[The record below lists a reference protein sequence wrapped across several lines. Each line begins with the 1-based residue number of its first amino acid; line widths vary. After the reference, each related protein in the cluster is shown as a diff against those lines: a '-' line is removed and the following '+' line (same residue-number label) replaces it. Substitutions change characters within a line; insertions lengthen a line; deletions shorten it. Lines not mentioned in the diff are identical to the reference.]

1 MIAIA
6 FISVFTVLGIL
17 AFLAQRRGGA
27 THHREAAAAGWQQL
41 RWLLVRVPLAVIAA
55 SLAAPLVPA
64 GPVSE
69 WLGPESGLTGIAIA
83 SLFGG
88 ILPGGPVVA
97 FPLVIVLEGAGAG
110 RAQLVALITGWSVL
124 AVHRLLIF
132 EAPLLG
138 WPLTLRRLA
147 ASLPLPFIAGLLAG
161 WVVALGG

>member
-1 MIAIA
+1 MIALA
-6 FISVFTVLGIL
+6 FISVFAVLGVL
-17 AFLAQRRGGA
+17 ATIAQRRGGVDQ
-27 THHREAAAAGWQQL
+27 HREAVAAGWRQL
-41 RWLLVRVPLAVIAA
+41 QWLLVRVPLAVVAA

-69 WLGPESGLTGIAIA
+69 WLGPESGLGGIAIA

-88 ILPGGPVVA
+88 ILPGGPVIA

-110 RAQLVALITGWSVL
+110 RPQLVALITGWSVL
-124 AVHRLLIF
+124 AVHRLLVF

>member
-6 FISVFTVLGIL
+6 FISVFVVLAVL
-17 AFLAQRRGGA
+17 ATLAQRRGGA
-27 THHREAAAAGWQQL
+27 ARHREAVAAGWGQL
-41 RWLLVRVPLAVIAA
+41 RWLLVRVPLAVVAA

-64 GPVSE
+64 GPVSA

-88 ILPGGPVVA
+88 VLPGGPVVA

-124 AVHRLLIF
+124 AIHRLLIF

-147 ASLPLPFIAGLLAG
+147 ASLPLPFIAGMVAGGLLSI
-161 WVVALGG
+161 